1 MRHKSIILTL
11 LSVIELGG
19 RLSAQSLT
27 FADLNVIGTK
37 VAVTRTQDVGTDYT
51 WVNGTDDIKYDLSE
65 VMTLLGVSDMT
76 GVTIQSVM
84 SDGTLDSELGT
95 GGSSSGWRN
104 EAGDWCAWSDAT
116 NCAFRCQASVSEST
130 MTFLKIGGYQSYR
143 NSSLKHLTEEITYTA
158 KYVAYTGTTK
168 EDNKAV
174 VLEAKLEFVAPA
186 PPAAVYSD
194 LNNIETID
202 VNVEST
208 VGKFHEGLT
217 ADVDVDAILTK
228 LGVSALS
235 EVTIYAVQ
243 SNGTLDA
250 NYQLGS
256 TDGWRNAAGD
266 WQSWG
271 SSAYICVKSDF
282 SLSDTQIKYVGGING
297 NTNTPATYTATFA
310 FMKGTELAA
319 GNDCV
324 TLKVN
329 LIYKEKEVAPITFA
343 DLKVADTQ
351 NINIYSETGYNYEGE
366 TATAD
371 IDAILATLGETTLD
385 NVTIYAVASDG
396 TLDDDYKLGTTDGW
410 RDANGDWS
418 SWGNSAT
425 RFCVKFDAPS
435 FSYIGGYG
443 EGEHMTAPT
452 TYTAK
457 FAFVVG
463 KTAEDNKAVVLNLN
477 LIYEYSKFNLVVTDA
492 KYATFVAPFD
502 VTLPAG
508 VKAYK
513 VTGVTGSELD
523 MEEVATT
530 VPACTV
536 VVLNS
541 ETPVNTVVE
550 GLDVADQTSYTT
562 GLLTA
567 SLYED
572 VKAPAGSYVLQ
583 DQGEGAKFYLVNGES
598 PTVKAGHA
606 YLTAPSAG
614 VKAFGFD
621 AIATAIAKIEA
632 EKAEKAGIYNL
643 QGQQLNSL
651 QRGIN
656 IVNGKKILVK

>member
-1 MRHKSIILTL
+1 
-11 LSVIELGG
+11 
-19 RLSAQSLT
+19 
-27 FADLNVIGTK
+27 
-37 VAVTRTQDVGTDYT
+37 
-51 WVNGTDDIKYDLSE
+51 
-65 VMTLLGVSDMT
+65 MTLLGVSNMT

-217 ADVDVDAILTK
+217 ANVDVDAILTK

-310 FMKGTELAA
+310 FMKRTEIAA
-319 GNDCV
+319 GND
-324 TLKVN
+324 
-329 LIYKEKEVAPITFA
+329 
-343 DLKVADTQ
+343 
-351 NINIYSETGYNYEGE
+351 
-366 TATAD
+366 
-371 IDAILATLGETTLD
+371 
-385 NVTIYAVASDG
+385 
-396 TLDDDYKLGTTDGW
+396 
-410 RDANGDWS
+410 
-418 SWGNSAT
+418 
-425 RFCVKFDAPS
+425 
-435 FSYIGGYG
+435 
-443 EGEHMTAPT
+443 
-452 TYTAK
+452 
-457 FAFVVG
+457 
-463 KTAEDNKAVVLNLN
+463 
-477 LIYEYSKFNLVVTDA
+477 
-492 KYATFVAPFD
+492 
-502 VTLPAG
+502 
-508 VKAYK
+508 
-513 VTGVTGSELD
+513 
-523 MEEVATT
+523 
-530 VPACTV
+530 
-536 VVLNS
+536 
-541 ETPVNTVVE
+541 
-550 GLDVADQTSYTT
+550 
-562 GLLTA
+562 
-567 SLYED
+567 
-572 VKAPAGSYVLQ
+572 
-583 DQGEGAKFYLVNGES
+583 
-598 PTVKAGHA
+598 
-606 YLTAPSAG
+606 
-614 VKAFGFD
+614 
-621 AIATAIAKIEA
+621 
-632 EKAEKAGIYNL
+632 
-643 QGQQLNSL
+643 
-651 QRGIN
+651 
-656 IVNGKKILVK
+656 

>member
-1 MRHKSIILTL
+1 MRHKSLILTL
-11 LSVIELGG
+11 LAVILLGG

-27 FADLNVIGTK
+27 YA
-37 VAVTRTQDVGTDYT
+37 
-51 WVNGTDDIKYDLSE
+51 
-65 VMTLLGVSDMT
+65 
-76 GVTIQSVM
+76 
-84 SDGTLDSELGT
+84 
-95 GGSSSGWRN
+95 
-104 EAGDWCAWSDAT
+104 
-116 NCAFRCQASVSEST
+116 
-130 MTFLKIGGYQSYR
+130 
-143 NSSLKHLTEEITYTA
+143 
-158 KYVAYTGTTK
+158 
-168 EDNKAV
+168 
-174 VLEAKLEFVAPA
+174 
-186 PPAAVYSD
+186 D

-208 VGKFHEGLT
+208 VGKSYEGLT

-243 SNGTLDA
+243 SDGSLDA
-250 NYQLGS
+250 NYKKGS
-256 TDGWRNAAGD
+256 TDGWRDVNGD
-266 WQSWG
+266 WAGWG
-271 SSAYICVKSDF
+271 DASSQFYVKADF
-282 SLSDTQIKYVGGING
+282 SLESEQLTEIGGHQDHSG
-297 NTNTPATYTATFA
+297 AHLSEAVTYTATFA

-329 LIYKEKEVAPITFA
+329 LIYKEKEAAPITFA

-396 TLDDDYKLGTTDGW
+396 TLDDDYKLGTSDGW

-425 RFCVKFDAPS
+425 RFCVKFNAPS
-435 FSYIGGYG
+435 FDYIGGYG
-443 EGEHMTAPT
+443 EGEHMTAPV

-457 FAFVVG
+457 YAFVVG
-463 KTAEDNKAVVLNLN
+463 KTAEDNKAVVVNLN
-477 LIYEYSKFNLVVTDA
+477 LIYEYSKANLVVTDA

-523 MEEVATT
+523 LEEVSTT

-572 VKAPAGSYVLQ
+572 IKAPADSYVLQ

-621 AIATAIAKIEA
+621 AIATAIAGLTPALSKGE
-632 EKAEKAGIYNL
+632 GVVYNL

-651 QRGIN
+651 QRGVN
-656 IVNGKKILVK
+656 IVNGKKLLVK